1 MAMNSF
7 VDDSGSSRVIM
18 EELSSEGASVDV
30 TGGSEVLKAAIEEP
44 IACQNE
50 TGNDANAVCMD
61 ASNDIIDHSSRENVS
76 SKMVNSK
83 TCFLIN
89 FVAVDPNVQ

>member
-1 MAMNSF
+1 MAMNFF
-7 VDDSGSSRVIM
+7 VDDNGSSREIK
-18 EELSSEGASVDV
+18 EELSAEGASLDV
-30 TGGSEVLKAAIEEP
+30 TGGSEVLKAAIEES

-50 TGNDANAVCMD
+50 TGNDANAVCTD
-61 ASNDIIDHSSRENVS
+61 ASNDIIHHSNLENVS